1 MPQVVGIRFKT
12 SGKIYYFDPIGFTLS
27 LQDSVIVETAN
38 GNGVGVV
45 AQLPVDLPEEKV
57 VTPLKK
63 VIRMATEGD
72 RKQAE
77 ANQERAKK
85 AIGQAM
91 EKVNA
96 HKLDMRIVD
105 AEYAFDQSKVIFFFT
120 ADGRIDFREL
130 VKDLASIFRTRVELR
145 QIGVRDKAKMVGGL
159 GCCGRPLC
167 CATFLEDFEPV
178 SIKMAKEQDLSLNP
192 LKISGVCSR
201 LMCCLKY
208 ENEVYKERNKERK
221 AAVALAKQEYEAR
234 KLQEGQQSEGG
245 NGPVKPAGDQK
256 IMGGSPMNQPKPPVT
271 QPRPQMSQPKP
282 PVAQPRP
289 QMSQPKTPV
298 TQPRTQMNQAT
309 PQVNQPRPQMSQP
322 TPQVN
327 QPRPQM
333 NQPTPQMSQPTPQV
347 NQPRTQ
353 MNQPISRSDQR
364 PTQENSKP
372 RFEERPKIQNRPSFQ
387 PAKEEGLGAN
397 DARTLRPEF
406 KPRPQQP
413 APIAVARPEVPKENA
428 DRKTLD
434 TTSPRTP
441 IVARPQP
448 PVEKKQ
454 WQPRDQKPAP
464 KNAPAPST
472 PNGQEGIRIG
482 MLVDT
487 PEGGGKVVN
496 IRLDAKQATILLDSK
511 SILEF
516 PWSSLKKK

>member
-201 LMCCLKY
+201 LMCCLTY

-221 AAVALAKQEYEAR
+221 AAAALAKQEYEAR

-298 TQPRTQMNQAT
+298 TQPRTQMNQA
-309 PQVNQPRPQMSQP
+309 
-322 TPQVN
+322 
-327 QPRPQM
+327 
-333 NQPTPQMSQPTPQV
+333 TPQV

>member
-1 MPQVVGIRFKT
+1 MPQVVGIRFKA
-12 SGKIYYFDPIGFTLS
+12 SGKIYYFDPIGFTLN

-38 GNGVGVV
+38 GNGVGIV

-221 AAVALAKQEYEAR
+221 AAAALAKQEYEAR
-234 KLQEGQQSEGG
+234 KTMEGQQPEGV
-245 NGPVKPAGDQK
+245 NVPVKPAGDQK
-256 IMGGSPMNQPKPPVT
+256 PTGAPPMNRPK
-271 QPRPQMSQPKP
+271 
-282 PVAQPRP
+282 
-289 QMSQPKTPV
+289 
-298 TQPRTQMNQAT
+298 
-309 PQVNQPRPQMSQP
+309 PQVNQPRPQS
-322 TPQVN
+322 N
-327 QPRPQM
+327 
-333 NQPTPQMSQPTPQV
+333 
-347 NQPRTQ
+347 
-353 MNQPISRSDQR
+353 QR
-364 PTQENSKP
+364 PVQENSKP
-372 RFEERPKIQNRPSFQ
+372 RFEERPRTQNRPPLQ
-387 PAKEEGLGAN
+387 PVKDEATVKSE
-397 DARTLRPEF
+397 ARAPRSEF
-406 KPRPQQP
+406 KPRPQRP
-413 APIAVARPEVPKENA
+413 NPIARAEVLKENVE
-428 DRKTLD
+428 RKNLVPN
-434 TTSPRTP
+434 SSETP
-441 IVARPQP
+441 INGKPQLQR
-448 PVEKKQ
+448 EKKQ
-454 WQPRDQKPAP
+454 WQPRDRKPIP
-464 KNAPAPST
+464 QNAPISST
-472 PNGQEGIRIG
+472 PSGQEGIRIG

-496 IRLDAKQATILLDSK
+496 IRLDTKQATVLLDSK

>member
-221 AAVALAKQEYEAR
+221 AAAALAKQEYEAR

-282 PVAQPRP
+282 PVPQPRP

-298 TQPRTQMNQAT
+298 TQPRPQMNQPT

-327 QPRPQM
+327 QPRTQM
-333 NQPTPQMSQPTPQV
+333 NQATPQV

-364 PTQENSKP
+364 PTQENGKP

-397 DARTLRPEF
+397 EGRTLRPEF

>member
-1 MPQVVGIRFKT
+1 
-12 SGKIYYFDPIGFTLS
+12 
-27 LQDSVIVETAN
+27 
-38 GNGVGVV
+38 
-45 AQLPVDLPEEKV
+45 
-57 VTPLKK
+57 
-63 VIRMATEGD
+63 
-72 RKQAE
+72 
-77 ANQERAKK
+77 
-85 AIGQAM
+85 
-91 EKVNA
+91 
-96 HKLDMRIVD
+96 
-105 AEYAFDQSKVIFFFT
+105 
-120 ADGRIDFREL
+120 
-130 VKDLASIFRTRVELR
+130 
-145 QIGVRDKAKMVGGL
+145 
-159 GCCGRPLC
+159 
-167 CATFLEDFEPV
+167 
-178 SIKMAKEQDLSLNP
+178 
-192 LKISGVCSR
+192 
-201 LMCCLKY
+201 
-208 ENEVYKERNKERK
+208 
-221 AAVALAKQEYEAR
+221 
-234 KLQEGQQSEGG
+234 
-245 NGPVKPAGDQK
+245 
-256 IMGGSPMNQPKPPVT
+256 MNQPKPPVT

-487 PEGGGKVVN
+487 PEGGGKVVS

>member
-221 AAVALAKQEYEAR
+221 AAAALAKQEYEAR

-397 DARTLRPEF
+397 EGRTLRPEF